1 MVGRRGGLSGKQK
14 ATLLKSKAAQ
24 KRASGTTA
32 HSTDGTASGGGRAA
46 APAPRVVQQMSR
58 MGHVNQLSTAF
69 LREEDGAV
77 AARRLA
83 ASLPLRTEMRGQ
95 PLVASPTTDEGYFYS
110 STTQFSHMSHTPFRH
125 TSECDPFFK
134 GLSECRSGRR
144 GMGARTTPMRRRRR
158 SRRTLTRGSQ
168 RYVELEE
175 AAQTILPPPPTDNT
189 PYPISN

>member
-32 HSTDGTASGGGRAA
+32 HFTDGTASGGGGGRAA
-46 APAPRVVQQMSR
+46 APARHVVQQMSR

-95 PLVASPTTDEGYFYS
+95 PLVASPTTDEGS
-110 STTQFSHMSHTPFRH
+110 LGMPLRPPWH
-125 TSECDPFFK
+125 
-134 GLSECRSGRR
+134 GRQND
-144 GMGARTTPMRRRRR
+144 ADA
-158 SRRTLTRGSQ
+158 Q
-168 RYVELEE
+168 E
-175 AAQTILPPPPTDNT
+175 AAEQAHFDAWLAKVRGA
-189 PYPISN
+189 

>member
-46 APAPRVVQQMSR
+46 APAPHVVQQMSR

-69 LREEDGAV
+69 LREADGAV

-95 PLVASPTTDEGYFYS
+95 PLVASPTTDEGYFIPPPPIS
-110 STTQFSHMSHTPFRH
+110 PICRSPLSPIPQNLIL
-125 TSECDPFFK
+125 FFK
-134 GLSECRSGRR
+134 GLSECRFGRR
-144 GMGARTTPMRRRRR
+144 GMGARMTPMRRRRR

-168 RYVELEE
+168 RYVEREE
-175 AAQTILPPPPTDNT
+175 AAQTIHPPPPTDNT

>member
-1 MVGRRGGLSGKQK
+1 MRTNLHCNTVRTDLRNLNFSAKPEEMVGRRGGLSGKQK

-46 APAPRVVQQMSR
+46 APAPHVVQQMSR

-95 PLVASPTTDEGYFYS
+95 PLVASPTTDEGSF
-110 STTQFSHMSHTPFRH
+110 
-125 TSECDPFFK
+125 
-134 GLSECRSGRR
+134 
-144 GMGARTTPMRRRRR
+144 
-158 SRRTLTRGSQ
+158 
-168 RYVELEE
+168 V
-175 AAQTILPPPPTDNT
+175 PPPPISPICRT
-189 PYPISN
+189 PLSPIPQNVILFFRVSRNAAPAAVAWAPERRRCAGGGGAGAL

>member
-46 APAPRVVQQMSR
+46 APAPRVVQQKSR

-69 LREEDGAV
+69 LREEDGAG

-95 PLVASPTTDEGYFYS
+95 PLVASPTTDEGS
-110 STTQFSHMSHTPFRH
+110 LGMPLRPPWH
-125 TSECDPFFK
+125 
-134 GLSECRSGRR
+134 GRQND
-144 GMGARTTPMRRRRR
+144 ADA
-158 SRRTLTRGSQ
+158 Q
-168 RYVELEE
+168 E
-175 AAQTILPPPPTDNT
+175 AAEQAHFDAWLAKVRGA
-189 PYPISN
+189 